1 MISLNKERY
10 TRAFNR
16 FLSDNPDIDID
27 EAEKEFN
34 ELYHSGLYK
43 IDDEF
48 DKAEV
53 LYEEAADAIEL
64 DDSINLLHEAIATC
78 PYHYDSKILLALL
91 EENNPLD
98 RIKRLEDIREE
109 FKKWLLTRNIDLD
122 KPGFSIWLNLESR
135 PYIRLLSAITDEC
148 ISCAKYN
155 EARKFSEMQYRLDK
169 ENIVD
174 SLYDYAFCVALTG
187 KYEYALSLIKDYVSS
202 SRYLYLMYY
211 INIALNN
218 NKEAF
223 EIYKTLFKLNPYY
236 CSFLSGF
243 FDVNEDEI
251 SEILNQDIL
260 PPDSFEESVYYI
272 TKCLP
277 LTETMYNKMDVYLDK
292 YYNKQINLLITMP
305 DDEVI
310 ILARV
315 TNSEAGLTL
324 KELENLFKL
333 DNNEIDHD
341 KLLRKINK
349 LIKRKY
355 LEKRNKKYYITRLT
369 YFIMKAATNTK

>member
-1 MISLNKERY
+1 MNKERY

-53 LYEEAADAIEL
+53 LYEEAAQAIEL

-122 KPGFSIWLNLESR
+122 KPEFSIWLNLESR

-187 KYEYALSLIKDYVSS
+187 KYEYALSLVKDYVSS

-292 YYNKQINLLITMP
+292 YYNKQINVLITMP

-349 LIKRKY
+349 KKKKKY

-369 YFIMKAATNTK
+369 YFIMKAATTTK

>member
-1 MISLNKERY
+1 MNKERY
-10 TRAFNR
+10 HRAFNR
-16 FLSDNPDIDID
+16 FLSDNPDIDIN

-34 ELYHSGLYK
+34 ELYNSGLYK
-43 IDDEF
+43 IDDDF

-53 LYEEAADAIEL
+53 LYEEATNALEIN
-64 DDSINLLHEAIATC
+64 DSINLLHEAIATC
-78 PYHYDSKILLALL
+78 PYHYDSKILLTLL
-91 EENNPLD
+91 SENNSLD
-98 RIKRLEDIREE
+98 RIKKLEDIREE
-109 FKKWLLTRNIDLD
+109 FKKWLLTKNVDLD
-122 KPGFSIWLNLESR
+122 KPEYSIWLNLESR

-148 ISCAKYN
+148 IVSGKYN
-155 EARKFSEMQYRLDK
+155 EARKYSEMQYRLDK

-187 KYEYALSLIKDYVSS
+187 KFQYALSLIKDYITS

-211 INIALNN
+211 INVALGN
-218 NKEAF
+218 NKEAYMV
-223 EIYKTLFKLNPYY
+223 YKLLYKSNPYY

-251 SEILNQDIL
+251 EEILNLDIL

-277 LTETMYNKMDVYLDK
+277 LTEAMYNKMDVYLDK

-310 ILARV
+310 ILERV
-315 TNSEAGLTL
+315 TNSESGLSL
-324 KELENLFKL
+324 KEIENLFKL
-333 DNNEIDHD
+333 DNQEIEHSQ
-341 KLLRKINK
+341 LLKKINK
-349 LIKRKY
+349 LIKKKY

-369 YFIMKAATNTK
+369 YFIMKAATETK

>member
-1 MISLNKERY
+1 MNKERY

-122 KPGFSIWLNLESR
+122 KPGTIAMGVEMR
-135 PYIRLLSAITDEC
+135 
-148 ISCAKYN
+148 ISYG
-155 EARKFSEMQYRLDK
+155 SP
-169 ENIVD
+169 
-174 SLYDYAFCVALTG
+174 
-187 KYEYALSLIKDYVSS
+187 IKT
-202 SRYLYLMYY
+202 R
-211 INIALNN
+211 
-218 NKEAF
+218 
-223 EIYKTLFKLNPYY
+223 
-236 CSFLSGF
+236 
-243 FDVNEDEI
+243 
-251 SEILNQDIL
+251 
-260 PPDSFEESVYYI
+260 
-272 TKCLP
+272 
-277 LTETMYNKMDVYLDK
+277 
-292 YYNKQINLLITMP
+292 
-305 DDEVI
+305 EV
-310 ILARV
+310 
-315 TNSEAGLTL
+315 
-324 KELENLFKL
+324 
-333 DNNEIDHD
+333 
-341 KLLRKINK
+341 
-349 LIKRKY
+349 
-355 LEKRNKKYYITRLT
+355 
-369 YFIMKAATNTK
+369 

>member
-1 MISLNKERY
+1 MNKERY

-122 KPGFSIWLNLESR
+122 KPEFSIWLNLESR

-292 YYNKQINLLITMP
+292 YYNKQINILITMP

-315 TNSEAGLTL
+315 TNSESGLSL
-324 KELENLFKL
+324 NELENLFKL

-369 YFIMKAATNTK
+369 YIIMKAATNTK